1 MAALEEYIP
10 EEGASE
16 PAPSIDVEALIDLPN
31 IAVELGEEELAEI
44 GDDVVR
50 EWQIDR
56 DSMED
61 WLKQMEGGIK
71 LAKLGKDLKSYP
83 FDKASN
89 IKYPLLT
96 TAALQFN
103 AKAYPAIV
111 QSDQIVKV
119 KVYGADRDGKKAAR
133 ADRVAE
139 HMSYDLDC
147 NVPEWEEDT
156 DNLLTV
162 LPLVGT
168 CYRKWWWDLGTQR
181 KRCRLIT
188 PGDFTVNDHI
198 KRLEDAPRL
207 TEEISL
213 YPSEIQTRKLTGE
226 WLDQDYREN
235 QGDDSSAPELF
246 LEQHRLLDLDEDGT
260 EEPYVV
266 TVHKV
271 SRKVARIVADF
282 EPEDIKR
289 EPTEPTPVMDAM
301 GQPMVG
307 PDGQP
312 LMDPGPPGQI
322 LSIQRGSYFIAYKF
336 LPSLDGGF
344 HGTGL
349 GLLLGDITESI
360 NTTINMMLDAGHMQA
375 LGGGFIGADFRI
387 KGGAQRFNPGEW
399 KLANASG
406 SAVKDSIVPMTFPGP
421 SAVLFELLGML
432 VDAGKEVSS
441 TKDILAENAGKAMT
455 ATQTMAIVEKGEA
468 QASAAYKRIYR
479 SLKLEFKL
487 IAKLNARY
495 TSAEEYNRFHDDV
508 EMVPGPPQMGPD
520 GQPQM
525 GPDGQPGQPQMMPQP
540 VQYDP
545 ATEYDLTDMDI
556 KPVADPSS
564 VTRSQQMGKAQL
576 LMEMSE
582 KGQVNPQ
589 QATQRILEAAN
600 IEKPEELQ
608 PQPDP
613 MQQQMFQAELQEK
626 QAHAAQMQ
634 ADAQAKGAEVQKAAQ
649 GGDQMELAKLQAEI
663 ELIRAQIQQITMD
676 QGAKVQLD
684 REKAQADFG
693 LKQQVANMKMQGE
706 AADRQL
712 AQQQAE
718 EQRQMAVAKFQ
729 QDAQIKSEDARL
741 KAEEAQRR
749 AAMDEQKAQ
758 HAAMLAEQKAQQEL
772 AQDEERHRLDVENTR
787 AKLAAELRA
796 KEEDGRRKD
805 EEHRSK
811 QKAEA
816 KASKPKVKR
825 TKVTK
830 HDDEGRIAEFE
841 TRED

>member
-1 MAALEEYIP
+1 
-10 EEGASE
+10 
-16 PAPSIDVEALIDLPN
+16 
-31 IAVELGEEELAEI
+31 
-44 GDDVVR
+44 
-50 EWQIDR
+50 
-56 DSMED
+56 MED

-133 ADRVAE
+133 AERVSE

-168 CYRKWWWDLGTQR
+168 CYRKWWWDIANQR

-188 PGDFTVNDHI
+188 PGDFTVNDHV

-207 TEEISL
+207 TEEMAF
-213 YPSEIQTRKLTGE
+213 YPSEMQTKKLTGE
-226 WLDQDYREN
+226 WLDRDYREN
-235 QGDDSSAPELF
+235 QGDDSSAPEVF
-246 LEQHRLLDLDEDGT
+246 LEQHRLLDLDEDGV

-301 GQPMVG
+301 GQPMIG

-322 LSIQRGSYFIAYKF
+322 LSIARGSYFIAYKF

-468 QASAAYKRIYR
+468 QATAAYKRIYR

-487 IAKLNARY
+487 IAKLNQRY
-495 TSAEEYNRFHDDV
+495 TSAEEYNRFHDDM
-508 EMVPGPPQMGPD
+508 EAGPPQMDPQTGQQMPGP
-520 GQPQM
+520 
-525 GPDGQPGQPQMMPQP
+525 PQP

-545 ATEYDLTDMDI
+545 AAEYDLTDMDI

-576 LMEMSE
+576 LLEMSE
-582 KGQVNPQ
+582 KQQVNPQ
-589 QATQRILEAAN
+589 AATQRILEAAN
-600 IEKPEELQ
+600 IEKPEELA

-613 MQQQMFQAELQEK
+613 MQQAMFQAELQEK
-626 QAHAAQMQ
+626 NAHAAQMQ
-634 ADAQAKGAEVQKAAQ
+634 ADAQAKQIEGQKSVQSMQQ
-649 GGDQMELAKLQAEI
+649 GGLALDLQKIQAEI
-663 ELIRAQIQQITMD
+663 ELIRAQIQQI
-676 QGAKVQLD
+676 GAEMQVPGA
-684 REKAQADFG
+684 KAQAELQKVQIDG
-693 LKQQVANMKMQGE
+693 SIKTQESQQKQALVQQEGQIKLQGAMAE
-706 AADRQL
+706 QQRAAEIAELEKQL
-712 AQQQAE
+712 L
-718 EQRQMAVAKFQ
+718 VAKAKQ
-729 QDAQIKSEDARL
+729 EMEMKARDAEHKAQMDAQ
-741 KAEEAQRR
+741 KAEEDREVTRVKLQ
-749 AAMDEQKAQ
+749 
-758 HAAMLAEQKAQQEL
+758 AEME
-772 AQDEERHRLDVENTR
+772 
-787 AKLAAELRA
+787 A
-796 KEEDGRRKD
+796 KEADQRRKD
-805 EEHRSK
+805 EDH
-811 QKAEA
+811 KASLKVKAREA
-816 KASKPKVKR
+816 KPKRKT

-830 HDDEGRIAEFE
+830 HGDDGSILEFQ
-841 TRED
+841 TDED